1 MAATASAQL
10 IEARAEA
17 KRLRLE
23 IQERADEGGA
33 DDDDQLA
40 MQQIREDLQ
49 VKLDRSEQHLAYI
62 SLYLPISPYISLGE
76 ARPLGAASAGGGAQ
90 AGQGEMWRRY
100 REM

>member
-10 IEARAEA
+10 IESRAEA

-40 MQQIREDLQ
+40 MQQMREDLQ
-49 VKLDRSEQHLAYI
+49 VKLDRSEQHRQEVARK
-62 SLYLPISPYISLGE
+62 LGK
-76 ARPLGAASAGGGAQ
+76 ARCGGDIG
-90 AGQGEMWRRY
+90 RC
-100 REM
+100 REI